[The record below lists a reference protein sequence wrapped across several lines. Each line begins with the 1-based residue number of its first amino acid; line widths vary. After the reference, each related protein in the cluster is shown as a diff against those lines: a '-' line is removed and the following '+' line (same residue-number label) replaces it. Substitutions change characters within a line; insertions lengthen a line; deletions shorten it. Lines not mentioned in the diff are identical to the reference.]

1 VSTTAEMA
9 VYVDSIKLLLLSPS
23 AVAYAEHLLE
33 CTTKTWSQPFARHW
47 LDVIHPSIHLLGAWE
62 QRKYG
67 EELLTTN
74 RSESFN
80 AALKKLQQW
89 KEAPVDG
96 LALVL
101 FRMAESYHAEIQRG
115 HAGRCLV

>member
-1 VSTTAEMA
+1 MVRRHTG
-9 VYVDSIKLLLLSPS
+9 P
-23 AVAYAEHLLE
+23 VAYPE
-33 CTTKTWSQPFARHW
+33 
-47 LDVIHPSIHLLGAWE
+47 I
-62 QRKYG
+62 
-67 EELLTTN
+67 
-74 RSESFN
+74 SFN

>member
-80 AALKKLQQW
+80 AALKKLMMIMMVMIS
-89 KEAPVDG
+89 KKH
-96 LALVL
+96 VL
-101 FRMAESYHAEIQRG
+101 QHFCDITRLFFSQLHRTYTI
-115 HAGRCLV
+115 